1 MKELKDKNM
10 KNKSLIIALLLMGIG
25 LSAKDSLAIKVFQT
39 YCWGCH
45 HQTAQA
51 FAPSFRFIANHR
63 TRAQILAQILD
74 SESSFKRLGYKIN
87 SMPSF
92 SDLNT
97 SELNAIVAYIQS
109 YKDKK

>member
-1 MKELKDKNM
+1 MRNKN
-10 KNKSLIIALLLMGIG
+10 LIIILFLIG
-25 LSAKDSLAIKVFQT
+25 VSLSAKESLAIKVFQT

-51 FAPSFRFIANHR
+51 FAPSFESIANKR
-63 TRAQILAQILD
+63 TRAQIVAQIL
-74 SESSFKRLGYKIN
+74 SPKTSYKKLGYKIN

-97 SELNAIVAYIQS
+97 SQLNAIVAYIQS